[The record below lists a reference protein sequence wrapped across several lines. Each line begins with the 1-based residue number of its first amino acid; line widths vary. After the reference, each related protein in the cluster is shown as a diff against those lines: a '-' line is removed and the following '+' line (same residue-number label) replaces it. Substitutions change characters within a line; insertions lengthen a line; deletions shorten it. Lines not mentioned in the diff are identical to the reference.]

1 MAAAT
6 LKQVQ
11 GIGPAMQARLAGPA
25 GDALRD
31 EAVNHEHVLPVA
43 ERFIAEPTSQT
54 IRTALCVE
62 AREGRMHVFMP
73 PISLLEDYLHLV
85 EAIED
90 TAEELAMPV
99 MIEGYTPP
107 GDHRLQHFKVTPDPG
122 VIEVNLQ
129 PSANWQELMD
139 NTTTLY
145 DEARRSRL
153 GTEKFM
159 IDGRHTGTGGGNH
172 IVLGGAEPI
181 DSPFL
186 RRPTCCEAWWPIGT
200 TGRVCPTCFRAC
212 SSGPRARP
220 RGWTRPAMRVF
231 MNWKRRSRSS
241 PLPPGEGWGM
251 GVPRR
256 GWSIGCSA
264 ICWSI

>member
-1 MAAAT
+1 MREAA
-6 LKQVQ
+6 
-11 GIGPAMQARLAGPA
+11 
-25 GDALRD
+25 
-31 EAVNHEHVLPVA
+31 EPVA
-43 ERFIAEPTSQT
+43 ETLIAAPTSQT

-73 PISLLEDYLHLV
+73 PMARLEDYLNLV

-107 GDHRLQHFKVTPDPG
+107 WDHRLQHFKVTPDPG

-129 PSANWQELMD
+129 PSANWQELVG

-159 IDGRHTGTGGGNH
+159 LDGRHTGTGGGNH
-172 IVLGGAEPI
+172 IVLGRGKADRQPVPAPSRSAAEPGGLLEQ
-181 DSPFL
+181 PAVAVLFVL
-186 RRPTCCEAWWPIGT
+186 RPVRRPHEPGPAGGRGPPRESLRIGD
-200 TGRVCPTCFRAC
+200 GLHADCRKA
-212 SSGPRARP
+212 PR
-220 RGWTRPAMRVF
+220 
-231 MNWKRRSRSS
+231 
-241 PLPPGEGWGM
+241 
-251 GVPRR
+251 RR
-256 GWSIGCSA
+256 GWSIASSA
-264 ICWSI
+264 ICWWT